1 MTVGQTQLKTWTA
14 VVYAGDRSLA
24 SVLGNGNKDCG
35 WIYRFRANPG
45 KPGSGIVPLFPVLA
59 PGTALGSRPRVA
71 LSSAQ
76 ALSVYYEPMPSDN
89 SSLNHILANRDDRIL
104 LDPRAETRKG
114 HRGDRP
120 ENDCREMSRAISAMY
135 KLLSISTLEKGE
147 LSATGS
153 R

>member
-1 MTVGQTQLKTWTA
+1 LTLDL
-14 VVYAGDRSLA
+14 GDDKK
-24 SVLGNGNKDCG
+24 NCE
-35 WIYRFRANPG
+35 WIYRFGANPG

-76 ALSVYYEPMPSDN
+76 ARSVYYEPMPPNN
-89 SSLNHILANRDDRIL
+89 SWLSHILANLGERIL
-104 LDPRAETRKG
+104 LDPRAETRMG
-114 HRGDRP
+114 HQGGRP
-120 ENDCREMSRAISAMY
+120 ENDCREMSRAIMLIHM
-135 KLLSISTLEKGE
+135 LLYISTFEKGG